1 MVQIFIFKKISDTY
15 KYDYYHTTESETQ
28 GSMLRVQAAY
38 AKAVKKGGVP
48 ESKLRAMADKGF
60 AAEIATL
67 KALKTLQKFQKLH

>member
-1 MVQIFIFKKISDTY
+1 M
-15 KYDYYHTTESETQ
+15 TTITQ
-28 GSMLRVQAAY
+28 LKARHKALREKMLRVQAAY